1 MMIKY
6 KYGMLSIQPLQG
18 INTCTCVK
26 LDVNKIEES
35 IKNQENN

>member
-1 MMIKY
+1 MIKY
-6 KYGMLSIQPLQG
+6 KYDMLRIQSLQG
-18 INTCTCVK
+18 INTFVK